1 MAVKIGTTTATTG
14 DTTIP
19 LTFTSDEETQAL
31 GTQITTG
38 PAGDTSANSYGVGNA
53 VKGMEIVVTD
63 ADDVANTDTVLTVTE
78 VLVSAGNVTGLEV
91 TPALDADATDA
102 NVLKLYVGVQGT
114 QEAHT
119 RKRLLGYI

>member
-38 PAGDTSANSYGVGNA
+38 
-53 VKGMEIVVTD
+53 
-63 ADDVANTDTVLTVTE
+63 
-78 VLVSAGNVTGLEV
+78 
-91 TPALDADATDA
+91 
-102 NVLKLYVGVQGT
+102 
-114 QEAHT
+114 
-119 RKRLLGYI
+119 